1 MSESVFYLTEFT
13 VFSFVLAFVA
23 GLASFLSPC
32 ILPLLPG
39 YLSYVSGV
47 GVSELGFQA
56 RKVGIASVAFI
67 IGFVVF
73 LGLQGF
79 AFGLAGS
86 ALGDL
91 FTDPDKKRLMEIIAG
106 VTLVVFGVFTLGV
119 INTARLF
126 REKRVKMVSKP
137 VGFVGVVLAGMVF
150 SLGIGPCTGF
160 LVGSIWVLAT
170 ESQNPYMGASLM
182 ITYGLGVGLPFV
194 LFGFLFPLL
203 FGSLSFFKRH
213 FNMIKIVSGSLL
225 IAFGLVLALFGMKGA
240 TDWLNKVLPN
250 IPV

>member
-13 VFSFVLAFVA
+13 LFSFVLAFIA

-32 ILPLLPG
+32 VLPLLPG

-67 IGFVVF
+67 IGFVIF

-91 FTDPDKKRLMEIIAG
+91 FTAGNKRLMEIIAG
-106 VTLVVFGVFTLGV
+106 ITLVVFGIFTLGV

-137 VGFVGVVLAGMVF
+137 VGFVGVALAGMVF

-170 ESQNPYMGASLM
+170 ESQNPYIGASLM
-182 ITYGLGVGLPFV
+182 MTYGLGVGLPFV
-194 LFGFLFPLL
+194 LVGFLFPML
-203 FGSLSFFKRH
+203 FGTLSFFKRH
-213 FNMIKIVSGSLL
+213 FNMIKFISGSLL
-225 IAFGLVLALFGMKGA
+225 IAFGLALVLFGMEGA
-240 TDWLNKVLPN
+240 TSWLNKVLPK